1 MKKWIGAMVL
11 SVVVAL
17 LRALNRA
24 RMAREGVRHTIQ
36 ATPLVLDAYDAAR
49 PGCSLGV
56 E

>member
-24 RMAREGVRHTIQ
+24 RDW
-36 ATPLVLDAYDAAR
+36 LDGGSEETKGKPDK
-49 PGCSLGV
+49 P
-56 E
+56 